1 MNTDER
7 RLLQAFRGLDDAQKA
22 ALLDYA
28 EFLLAKYGD
37 GSAAEAVPTE
47 PLDIPR
53 PAEENV
59 VKAIRRLMAT
69 YPMLDN
75 TRDKLLNETSAL
87 MTQHLIHK
95 RPAVEVID
103 ELEIIFRRHYEAL
116 DDKAD
121 GN

>member
-1 MNTDER
+1 MNSDER
-7 RLLQAFRGLDDAQKA
+7 RLLQAFRNLDAVQKA
-22 ALLDYA
+22 SLLDFA
-28 EFLLAKYGD
+28 DFLVARS
-37 GSAAEAVPTE
+37 GSAGAESVPAE

-69 YPMLDN
+69 YPMLDRS
-75 TRDKLLNETSAL
+75 RDKLLNETSAL

-103 ELEIIFRRHYEAL
+103 ELEIVFRRHYEAL
-116 DDKAD
+116 NDNSS
-121 GN
+121 GG